1 MIVIVM
7 IVLLG
12 NFILLVVMDDDDDD
26 NVEEL
31 VGWLLELVAMGV
43 VTLSSSLSSLSNSP
57 LCFLEED
64 ARARPLPL
72 PSTIDG
78 MVSLD

>member
-26 NVEEL
+26 VEEL

>member
-7 IVLLG
+7 IVLSG
-12 NFILLVVMDDDDDD
+12 NFILLVVMDDDDD
-26 NVEEL
+26 VEEL

-43 VTLSSSLSSLSNSP
+43 VTLSLSLSSLSNSP

-72 PSTIDG
+72 PSTVDG